1 MRGRRR
7 WWIRNVPDP
16 SLHSVAETA
25 IASIGQIN
33 SRIEGAFAEAGEK
46 LGRGLAIFEHL
57 NQGLAQLST
66 ELSGTNM
73 EGAAV
78 AFQEIAGNLTVL
90 ADALPAE
97 SSLLGAIG
105 AKAAEASAV
114 LKLLLKHIQMISII
128 SRSARIEA
136 ASLEGHRESF
146 LNFTQEAF
154 DLARSVQS
162 SIKDCARD
170 QTHLAAAVGLAL
182 GRQREFESRYRP
194 DLLSVGGD
202 MTKSYGGLQR
212 QQAAAVRLAT
222 TTSANAE
229 RIARSVGISIVSLQ
243 AGDSMRQRLEH
254 ICSGLRVVIGDEVPL
269 APDEAGDA
277 SVADIVGTL
286 EADQLHD
293 AIGQFDGEI
302 RRIGRSLDVL
312 CSDVAGIVE
321 QGRALNGVGGD
332 GSGRSSFLLGL
343 KQNLSQASALI
354 ASCEQARRSVDEA
367 LAVVEQTLGK
377 FRGEVSE
384 LSQAVADII
393 LIGMNAGLKAG
404 HLGAKGSSFVV
415 IANELQ
421 TTADQISAGTTL
433 LKPILD
439 HIEASA
445 GELRTVRAAADSS
458 RLARLEPS
466 ILKTVGEVE
475 EGNDRLDK
483 VIQHLGDQGAEFAE
497 LVTAAQAALASLV
510 EQSSALPAIVNDLR
524 SASGSGRTP
533 PASAARAAPTLDQ
546 LYAQYTMVAER
557 DVHRSLLRR
566 VGLHGEIKADRP
578 PPSQESADDVLLF

>member
-1 MRGRRR
+1 M
-7 WWIRNVPDP
+7 PDS
-16 SLHSVAETA
+16 SLHSVAEGA

-73 EGAAV
+73 EGAAA
-78 AFQEIAGNLTVL
+78 AFQEIAANLTLL
-90 ADALPAE
+90 ADALPIE

-146 LNFTQEAF
+146 LSFTQEAF
-154 DLARSVQS
+154 DLAQSVQS
-162 SIKDCARD
+162 SIQDCARD
-170 QTHLAAAVGLAL
+170 QTHLVAAVGLAL
-182 GRQREFESRYRP
+182 GRQREFESRYRLE
-194 DLLSVGGD
+194 LLSVGSD
-202 MTKSYGGLQR
+202 MTRSYGGLQR
-212 QQAAAVRLAT
+212 QQADAVRLAT

-254 ICSGLRVVIGDEVPL
+254 VCRGLRVVVDDEAPL
-269 APDEAGDA
+269 APDETRDA
-277 SVADIVGTL
+277 SVADIVATL

-302 RRIGRSLDVL
+302 RQIGQALGVL
-312 CSDVAGIVE
+312 RSDVAGIVE
-321 QGRALNGVGGD
+321 QGRALNGGEGD

-343 KQNLSQASALI
+343 KHNLSQASALI

-404 HLGAKGSSFVV
+404 HLGTKGSSFVV

-421 TTADQISAGTTL
+421 TTADHISAGTTL

-458 RLARLEPS
+458 RLASLEPS

-483 VIQHLGDQGAEFAE
+483 VIHELGEQGVEFAE
-497 LVTAAQAALASLV
+497 LATAAQAVLVSLV
-510 EQSSALPAIVNDLR
+510 EKSAALPAIVNDLR
-524 SASGSGRTP
+524 AASGSGLTQS
-533 PASAARAAPTLDQ
+533 ASAARAVPMLDQ

-566 VGLHGEIKADRP
+566 VGLGSEIKVDDPKR
-578 PPSQESADDVLLF
+578 SQEDADDVLFF